1 MKRSGMSAVGVIA
14 VVAVIAAVVFGFMYF
29 GSDVFRT
36 KANVA
41 YKDFAEWTPDNIA
54 KDPVNYLNFCEQQT
68 QGAILKLK
76 GSEIAIAQKR
86 TQIEGML
93 EDNKAKVDTGTKAL
107 AELKDAY
114 KKAEPANSFPVT
126 WAGTSLDKE
135 QSKRQILKLAGEI
148 KSKSNLI
155 GKLGAAVDQLKVQS
169 GKVQEA
175 RDKAQDQLTQIA
187 TSREMLKVQQITDEL
202 KNSLVAMKGVLQT
215 SVLGVAA
222 SEPGTISLD
231 DLAAKSAT
239 SVNEE
244 EFAKI
249 MQQ

>member
-14 VVAVIAAVVFGFMYF
+14 VIAVLAAVVIGFMYF
-29 GSDVFRT
+29 GSDVQRT
-36 KANVA
+36 KMNEA
-41 YKDFAEWTPDNIA
+41 YKDFAQWTPENIA
-54 KDPVNYLNFCEQQT
+54 KDPVNYLNFCEEQT
-68 QGAILKLK
+68 KGAVLKLK
-76 GSEIAIAQKR
+76 ASEIAIASKR
-86 TQIEGML
+86 AQIEGML
-93 EDNKAKVDTGTKAL
+93 EDNKSKVDTGTKAL

-114 KKAEPANSFPVT
+114 KKADPANAFPIA
-126 WAGTSLDKE
+126 WRGTSLDKE

-148 KSKSNLI
+148 KSKSDLL
-155 GKLGAAVDQLKVQS
+155 GKLAAAVEQLKAQS

-202 KNSLVAMKGVLQT
+202 KSSLVNMKSVLQT

-222 SEPGTISLD
+222 TEPGTISLD
-231 DLAAKSAT
+231 DLAASSAAA
-239 SVNEE
+239 VNED